1 MFLALALCEHSVHV
15 MDPAIDRW
23 YRRVAFSHDDRCL
36 VIDATPVVGEG
47 RYSVAA
53 RHAGVRWGESQLLGT
68 LGSELPPGR
77 RYHVRDGFTVNG
89 APFVCIVVE
98 RELKSADD
106 RDWTI
111 CLARWQGAK
120 LGWASAADPVE
131 VSSDV
136 ASIHVACTDRGEP
149 VLAVDTRSAHL
160 ARVWRGGRWSLLA
173 NIRGR
178 RVSVDPTT
186 GRLMTWSLSK
196 AGLTVWEA
204 SSVGLRQIGPE
215 VTSITSEQFEYPVL
229 RAGIGGQI
237 LLSALEKG
245 SDSEVLLR
253 LSVDGKGWTRSNL
266 LRLTRKERPANPA
279 VNGVLGLGY
288 SAKGTLL
295 VAYTTGSKSEFAI
308 SEFDAKGQEIG
319 KTRKINHFWET
330 LTEVSRVEIVDALG
344 VLHVFPYIMR

>member
-1 MFLALALCEHSVHV
+1 
-15 MDPAIDRW
+15 
-23 YRRVAFSHDDRCL
+23 
-36 VIDATPVVGEG
+36 
-47 RYSVAA
+47 
-53 RHAGVRWGESQLLGT
+53 
-68 LGSELPPGR
+68 
-77 RYHVRDGFTVNG
+77 
-89 APFVCIVVE
+89 
-98 RELKSADD
+98 
-106 RDWTI
+106 
-111 CLARWQGAK
+111 
-120 LGWASAADPVE
+120 
-131 VSSDV
+131 
-136 ASIHVACTDRGEP
+136 
-149 VLAVDTRSAHL
+149 
-160 ARVWRGGRWSLLA
+160 
-173 NIRGR
+173 
-178 RVSVDPTT
+178 
-186 GRLMTWSLSK
+186 MTWSLSK